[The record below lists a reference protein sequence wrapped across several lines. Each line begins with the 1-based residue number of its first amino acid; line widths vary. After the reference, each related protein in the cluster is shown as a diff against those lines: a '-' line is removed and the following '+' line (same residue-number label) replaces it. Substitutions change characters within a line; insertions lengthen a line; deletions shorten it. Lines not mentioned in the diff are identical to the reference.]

1 MLLKG
6 PRGGALHSPALV
18 PFEGRQGLKEG
29 HREVRILQYLNFSH
43 QNILWMLMSTSND
56 IKAGSSLADGGWP
69 PPPATISESKKEGLE
84 ALELEQRRSEKDVG
98 QHLVI

>member
-1 MLLKG
+1 
-6 PRGGALHSPALV
+6 
-18 PFEGRQGLKEG
+18 
-29 HREVRILQYLNFSH
+29 
-43 QNILWMLMSTSND
+43 MSTSND

-84 ALELEQRRSEKDVG
+84 VLELEQRRSEKDVG